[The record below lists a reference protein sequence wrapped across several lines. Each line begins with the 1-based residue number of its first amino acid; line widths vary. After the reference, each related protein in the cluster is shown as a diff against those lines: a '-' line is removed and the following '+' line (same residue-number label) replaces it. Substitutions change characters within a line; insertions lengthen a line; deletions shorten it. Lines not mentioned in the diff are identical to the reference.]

1 MSGRIFQNIVLQ
13 FKETTD
19 TVIGVID
26 SEGTVIACTDL
37 PEIGQRWPHLVQPIN
52 EAEGACTA
60 LEGKTFKA
68 LEGWGGQ
75 FDFAA
80 FTRGE
85 DALSSTVC
93 SMATVA
99 LNTAKSYYEE
109 KHDKTSF
116 VKSILSDNIL
126 LSDIYVRAKELHVE
140 AELNRGVFVIRRTD
154 EKADAVPVE
163 TVQNIFPD
171 RQTSFVLS
179 MGEDDVVLVQQLGD
193 NVEMSDLEKTAAL
206 IEETLRDLA
215 KSYKEAQMAI
225 EVGKVFDTE
234 KYIISYE
241 NLGIGRLIYQLP
253 TTLCEMF
260 LQEVFKKNPIDALDK
275 ETLFTINKF
284 FENNLILSETARK
297 LFVHRNTLVY
307 RLEKIKKLTGLDL
320 REFDDAITF
329 KVALMVKKYL
339 ASRGIEA

>member
-140 AELNRGVFVIRRTD
+140 AELNRGVFVVRRTD
-154 EKADAVPVE
+154 EKGRRYPRRDRAEHLPRPADELCPFHGRGRCGARAAAR
-163 TVQNIFPD
+163 
-171 RQTSFVLS
+171 RQC
-179 MGEDDVVLVQQLGD
+179 GD
-193 NVEMSDLEKTAAL
+193 E
-206 IEETLRDLA
+206 R
-215 KSYKEAQMAI
+215 
-225 EVGKVFDTE
+225 
-234 KYIISYE
+234 
-241 NLGIGRLIYQLP
+241 P
-253 TTLCEMF
+253 
-260 LQEVFKKNPIDALDK
+260 
-275 ETLFTINKF
+275 
-284 FENNLILSETARK
+284 
-297 LFVHRNTLVY
+297 
-307 RLEKIKKLTGLDL
+307 
-320 REFDDAITF
+320 
-329 KVALMVKKYL
+329 
-339 ASRGIEA
+339 

>member
-140 AELNRGVFVIRRTD
+140 AELNRGVFVVRRTD
-154 EKADAVPVE
+154 EKADAIPVFLSILIMGS
-163 TVQNIFPD
+163 VFGQRKISVFNLQINFILFQFFGKNKIYVSALGLAGQIF
-171 RQTSFVLS
+171 QF
-179 MGEDDVVLVQQLGD
+179 
-193 NVEMSDLEKTAAL
+193 
-206 IEETLRDLA
+206 LRIPA
-215 KSYKEAQMAI
+215 KI
-225 EVGKVFDTE
+225 PVF
-234 KYIISYE
+234 
-241 NLGIGRLIYQLP
+241 
-253 TTLCEMF
+253 
-260 LQEVFKKNPIDALDK
+260 
-275 ETLFTINKF
+275 
-284 FENNLILSETARK
+284 
-297 LFVHRNTLVY
+297 
-307 RLEKIKKLTGLDL
+307 
-320 REFDDAITF
+320 
-329 KVALMVKKYL
+329 
-339 ASRGIEA
+339 

>member
-52 EAEGACTA
+52 EAEGVCTA

-85 DALSSTVC
+85 DALSATVC

-154 EKADAVPVE
+154 DKADAVPVE
-163 TVQNIFPD
+163 AVQNIFPD

-179 MGEDDVVLVQQLGD
+179 MGEDDGKARKSKAHV
-193 NVEMSDLEKTAAL
+193 MSIIPSSRLNMKYLTANMKL
-206 IEETLRDLA
+206 LSRT
-215 KSYKEAQMAI
+215 
-225 EVGKVFDTE
+225 
-234 KYIISYE
+234 IS
-241 NLGIGRLIYQLP
+241 GRLH
-253 TTLCEMF
+253 
-260 LQEVFKKNPIDALDK
+260 K
-275 ETLFTINKF
+275 
-284 FENNLILSETARK
+284 
-297 LFVHRNTLVY
+297 
-307 RLEKIKKLTGLDL
+307 
-320 REFDDAITF
+320 
-329 KVALMVKKYL
+329 
-339 ASRGIEA
+339 

>member
-140 AELNRGVFVIRRTD
+140 AELNRGVFAARTKRPTLSPSRPCRTSSPTGRR
-154 EKADAVPVE
+154 ALS
-163 TVQNIFPD
+163 FPWA
-171 RQTSFVLS
+171 RTMWCSCS
-179 MGEDDVVLVQQLGD
+179 
-193 NVEMSDLEKTAAL
+193 S
-206 IEETLRDLA
+206 LA
-215 KSYKEAQMAI
+215 TMWK
-225 EVGKVFDTE
+225 
-234 KYIISYE
+234 
-241 NLGIGRLIYQLP
+241 
-253 TTLCEMF
+253 
-260 LQEVFKKNPIDALDK
+260 
-275 ETLFTINKF
+275 
-284 FENNLILSETARK
+284 
-297 LFVHRNTLVY
+297 
-307 RLEKIKKLTGLDL
+307 
-320 REFDDAITF
+320 
-329 KVALMVKKYL
+329 
-339 ASRGIEA
+339 

>member
-109 KHDKTSF
+109 
-116 VKSILSDNIL
+116 
-126 LSDIYVRAKELHVE
+126 LHVE

-193 NVEMSDLEKTAAL
+193 NVEMSDLEKTAAQ
-206 IEETLRDLA
+206 IEETLRVNGESTVVVGIGTVATHLRDLA

-234 KYIISYE
+234 KYILSYE

>member
-85 DALSSTVC
+85 DALSATVC

-154 EKADAVPVE
+154 EKADAIPVE

-179 MGEDDVVLVQQLGD
+179 MGCLLYT
-193 NVEMSDLEKTAAL
+193 SPSP
-206 IEETLRDLA
+206 RDA
-215 KSYKEAQMAI
+215 
-225 EVGKVFDTE
+225 
-234 KYIISYE
+234 
-241 NLGIGRLIYQLP
+241 
-253 TTLCEMF
+253 
-260 LQEVFKKNPIDALDK
+260 
-275 ETLFTINKF
+275 
-284 FENNLILSETARK
+284 
-297 LFVHRNTLVY
+297 
-307 RLEKIKKLTGLDL
+307 
-320 REFDDAITF
+320 
-329 KVALMVKKYL
+329 
-339 ASRGIEA
+339 

>member
-154 EKADAVPVE
+154 EKADAVPV
-163 TVQNIFPD
+163 
-171 RQTSFVLS
+171 
-179 MGEDDVVLVQQLGD
+179 
-193 NVEMSDLEKTAAL
+193 
-206 IEETLRDLA
+206 
-215 KSYKEAQMAI
+215 
-225 EVGKVFDTE
+225 
-234 KYIISYE
+234 
-241 NLGIGRLIYQLP
+241 
-253 TTLCEMF
+253 
-260 LQEVFKKNPIDALDK
+260 
-275 ETLFTINKF
+275 
-284 FENNLILSETARK
+284 
-297 LFVHRNTLVY
+297 
-307 RLEKIKKLTGLDL
+307 
-320 REFDDAITF
+320 
-329 KVALMVKKYL
+329 
-339 ASRGIEA
+339 

>member
-85 DALSSTVC
+85 DVLSSTVC

-140 AELNRGVFVIRRTD
+140 AEAQPRRVRRPPHGRKGRRYPRRDRAEHLPRPADELCPFHGRGRCGARAAAWRQCGD
-154 EKADAVPVE
+154 ERP
-163 TVQNIFPD
+163 
-171 RQTSFVLS
+171 
-179 MGEDDVVLVQQLGD
+179 
-193 NVEMSDLEKTAAL
+193 
-206 IEETLRDLA
+206 
-215 KSYKEAQMAI
+215 
-225 EVGKVFDTE
+225 
-234 KYIISYE
+234 
-241 NLGIGRLIYQLP
+241 
-253 TTLCEMF
+253 
-260 LQEVFKKNPIDALDK
+260 
-275 ETLFTINKF
+275 
-284 FENNLILSETARK
+284 
-297 LFVHRNTLVY
+297 
-307 RLEKIKKLTGLDL
+307 
-320 REFDDAITF
+320 
-329 KVALMVKKYL
+329 
-339 ASRGIEA
+339 